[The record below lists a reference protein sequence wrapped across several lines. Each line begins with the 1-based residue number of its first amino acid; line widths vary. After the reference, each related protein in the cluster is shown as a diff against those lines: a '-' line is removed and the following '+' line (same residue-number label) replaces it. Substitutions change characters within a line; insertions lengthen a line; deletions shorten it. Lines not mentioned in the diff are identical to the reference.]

1 MFFMHRVAIRIYNIF
16 TYQKKK
22 KVYCLGVA
30 FYVNL
35 VKEIQLLG
43 NCGVNV

>member
-22 KVYCLGVA
+22 SDFHVGLAEDPQNK
-30 FYVNL
+30 
-35 VKEIQLLG
+35 KEI
-43 NCGVNV
+43 